1 MARKVTISKD
11 IILQAALNML
21 IREGYSSINIKTLA
35 KEIGCSTQPI
45 AWHFENMEGLR
56 TALAEYAVSY
66 AKNKLSAT
74 TANAVE
80 AFEHTGRVYVEMAVR
95 EPNLFR
101 FLYLGEN
108 GSEKVNN
115 FEAITTSRNN
125 AEQIKRITD
134 YLGISEEKVARY
146 LQNTIIYAHG
156 VATLV
161 ATNVISAS
169 EEEMMSMINRAAEG
183 FLMQEGV
190 PADKIPQKVE
200 DEKCFR

>member
-1 MARKVTISKD
+1 MARKVTISKE

-21 IREGYSSINIKTLA
+21 IRDGYSSINIKTLA

-45 AWHFENMEGLR
+45 AWHFDNMEGLR
-56 TALAEYAVSY
+56 TALAEYAISY
-66 AKNKLSAT
+66 ARNKMTAT
-74 TANAVE
+74 FSNAVE
-80 AFEHTGRVYVEMAVR
+80 AFENTGRVYVEMAVK

-108 GSEKVNN
+108 VSGQINN
-115 FEAITTSRNN
+115 FAAITTSKNN
-125 AEQIKRITD
+125 AEQIKRIAD
-134 YLGISEEKVARY
+134 YLGISEEKVGRY
-146 LQNTIIYAHG
+146 LQNTIIYSHG

-169 EEEMMSMINRAAEG
+169 EEEMMTMINRAAEG

-190 PADKIPQKVE
+190 PAHKIPQKE
-200 DEKCFR
+200 E